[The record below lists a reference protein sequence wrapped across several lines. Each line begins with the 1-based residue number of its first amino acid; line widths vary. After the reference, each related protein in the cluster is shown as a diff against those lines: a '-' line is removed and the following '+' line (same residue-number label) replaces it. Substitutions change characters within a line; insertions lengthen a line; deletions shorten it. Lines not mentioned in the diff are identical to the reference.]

1 MNPWYGFQVVEI
13 RGGFRTELLL
23 FQTRGQRLRFM
34 SVVEEIVQRS
44 RCSAPRR
51 PHRHRGRIEFRARL
65 LSCYLEPGKSSSVL
79 LVRR

>member
-34 SVVEEIVQRS
+34 SVVEEICPEVQM
-44 RCSAPRR
+44 
-51 PHRHRGRIEFRARL
+51 FRKIHPMKA
-65 LSCYLEPGKSSSVL
+65 EN
-79 LVRR
+79 